1 MQMKDKTD
9 KKIERIITA
18 ILVIS
23 GVITLILMVI
33 SGVRKGGEIFLIVL
47 VPCTI
52 AVGVLYFPVKWG
64 YNGFKRICVPALK
77 RIYVRNKF
85 FFRLMVVLSTPIGV
99 IFGITLSGAYTHNY
113 GIIEIKNSIVQ
124 FVASGIIAYISFF
137 TTGLVLYL
145 LIKWVR
151 SGSKKSQF
159 YLRLTAVF
167 SIVCAIIGG
176 FIASIDV
183 SDLTTFYDDETLGGF
198 GKRSIAEHIDIY
210 GVWRTIER
218 VEIILNITTIF
229 VAAISCASVWILYLS
244 IFWIYRG
251 LDSDDTE

>member
-1 MQMKDKTD
+1 MKDKTD
-9 KKIERIITA
+9 KKIERIITM

-23 GVITLILMVI
+23 FVITLILMAI
-33 SGVRKGGEIFLIVL
+33 GGVRKGGEIFLIVL
-47 VPCTI
+47 VLCTI

-85 FFRLMVVLSTPIGV
+85 FFRLMVVLPTPIGV
-99 IFGITLSGAYTHNY
+99 IFGITMSGAYTLNF

-124 FVASGIIAYISFF
+124 FVAGGIIAYISFF

-145 LIKWVR
+145 PIKWVR

-159 YLRLTAVF
+159 YLRLTAVL
-167 SIVCAIIGG
+167 SIVGAIIGG

-183 SDLTTFYDDETLGGF
+183 SDITCFYDDLYGGD
-198 GKRSIAEHIDIY
+198 RRLTVAEHIDIY
-210 GVWRTIER
+210 GVRSAIKR
-218 VEIILNITTIF
+218 VKITPNMTTVF
-229 VAAISCASVWILYLS
+229 GAAISCASVWIIYLS

>member
-1 MQMKDKTD
+1 MKDKTD

-23 GVITLILMVI
+23 GVITLILMAI

-77 RIYVRNKF
+77 RIYAKDKF
-85 FFRLMVVLSTPIGV
+85 FFRLMVVLFMFTILIPIGV
-99 IFGITLSGAYTHNY
+99 IFGIYAITNQQPNNLIG
-113 GIIEIKNSIVQ
+113 G
-124 FVASGIIAYISFF
+124 FVASTIIAYIFLF
-137 TTGLVLYL
+137 TIGQVLYFTFKSFL
-145 LIKWVR
+145 N
-151 SGSKKSQF
+151 GSKRELF
-159 YLRLTAVF
+159 YLRLTMVF
-167 SIVCAIIGG
+167 SFVITIIST
-176 FIASIDV
+176 FIAAIDV

>member
-1 MQMKDKTD
+1 MKDKTD

-23 GVITLILMVI
+23 GVITLILMAI

-47 VPCTI
+47 VPCSI

-64 YNGFKRICVPALK
+64 YNAFKRICVPALK
-77 RIYVRNKF
+77 RIYAKDKF
-85 FFRLMVVLSTPIGV
+85 FFRLMIVIFMLTILIPIGV
-99 IFGITLSGAYTHNY
+99 IFGIYTMTGLQPINL
-113 GIIEIKNSIVQ
+113 IVG
-124 FVASGIIAYISFF
+124 FVASTIIAYISLF
-137 TTGLVLYL
+137 TIGQVLYFTCKSFL
-145 LIKWVR
+145 K
-151 SGSKKSQF
+151 GSKRELF
-159 YLRLTAVF
+159 YLRLTMVF
-167 SIVCAIIGG
+167 SFVITIIGG

-198 GKRSIAEHIDIY
+198 GKLSIAEHIDIY
-210 GVWRTIER
+210 GVWRTIEM
-218 VEIILNITTIF
+218 VDIILNITTIF

-251 LDSDDTE
+251 LNSDDTE